1 VDVLVSSS
9 LIVLD
14 VTATALSP
22 VTLLLLGVDQ
32 EKDDGTLAEIG
43 MLRGTVL
50 QVVTGEIAFTVTAGT
65 TLTVNVNGVPV
76 QVGLD
81 VLGVIV

>member
-1 VDVLVSSS
+1 MDVFVSTS

-32 EKDDGTLAEIG
+32 EKDDGTLAVMG
-43 MLRGTVL
+43 MFRGMVL
-50 QVVTGEIAFTVTAGT
+50 HVVTGDMAFTVTAGT
-65 TLTVNVNGVPV
+65 ILTVSVNGVPV
-76 QVGLD
+76 QLGLD
-81 VLGVIV
+81 VLGVMV

>member
-1 VDVLVSSS
+1 MVVFVSTS

-32 EKDDGTLAEIG
+32 EKDDGTFAVMG
-43 MLRGTVL
+43 MFRGMVL
-50 QVVTGEIAFTVTAGT
+50 QVVTGEMAFTVTAGT

-76 QVGLD
+76 QLGLD
-81 VLGVIV
+81 VLGVMV